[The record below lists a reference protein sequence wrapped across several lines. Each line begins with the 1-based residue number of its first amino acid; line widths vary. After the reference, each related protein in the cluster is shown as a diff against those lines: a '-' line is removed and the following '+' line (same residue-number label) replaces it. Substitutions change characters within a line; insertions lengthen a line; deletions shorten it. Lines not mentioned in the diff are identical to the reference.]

1 MTLNGSDYSDIRE
14 QVLSF
19 KKKYNDSDY
28 ASVYDLDYQL
38 GNIVSNIVSR
48 NNINSINQAD
58 SASGYTVMT
67 ADQSGIVSYSYDGME
82 SYTQDDMTPELFS
95 ARNYEKTQ
103 LSAGM
108 KIDSASPAYKL
119 IYDDNWQIVICPTAD
134 QYKRLKELDKV
145 NLQLQRDNITVSADV
160 STFQKDGTDYV
171 SFSLSNYMVR
181 YCNDR
186 YIDIEIIWDNHDG
199 LKIPKSSI
207 VSKNFYRIPAD
218 YLQTE
223 EESSESGFY
232 SVDNDETVF
241 IKPVIYAQNKEYC
254 YVDCADIAEGT
265 VLKKPSSDETYTIG
279 ETEALKGVYNINKG
293 YAMFRLIDILY
304 EYGDYCIV
312 SDKTDYGVT
321 LYDHIILN
329 GSSVKEND
337 IIY

>member
-1 MTLNGSDYSDIRE
+1 M
-14 QVLSF
+14 
-19 KKKYNDSDY
+19 
-28 ASVYDLDYQL
+28 
-38 GNIVSNIVSR
+38 
-48 NNINSINQAD
+48 NQAD

-134 QYKRLKELDKV
+134 QYKRLKELDTV

-207 VSKNFYRIPAD
+207 VSKNFSQD
-218 YLQTE
+218 
-223 EESSESGFY
+223 
-232 SVDNDETVF
+232 
-241 IKPVIYAQNKEYC
+241 
-254 YVDCADIAEGT
+254 
-265 VLKKPSSDETYTIG
+265 SD
-279 ETEALKGVYNINKG
+279 
-293 YAMFRLIDILY
+293 
-304 EYGDYCIV
+304 
-312 SDKTDYGVT
+312 
-321 LYDHIILN
+321 
-329 GSSVKEND
+329 
-337 IIY
+337 